1 MTTPQVIM
9 VILLTLR
16 FVGPIARAFGAEFP
30 HRKESPPWAQVFGA
44 SVVVGTYAGVM
55 AWGGFW

>member
-9 VILLTLR
+9 TVLLTLR
-16 FVGPIARAFGAEFP
+16 FVGPIARAFGATFP
-30 HRKESPPWAQVFGA
+30 TRHPQTPAAELAGMA
-44 SVVVGTYAGVM
+44 IVVGTYAGVM